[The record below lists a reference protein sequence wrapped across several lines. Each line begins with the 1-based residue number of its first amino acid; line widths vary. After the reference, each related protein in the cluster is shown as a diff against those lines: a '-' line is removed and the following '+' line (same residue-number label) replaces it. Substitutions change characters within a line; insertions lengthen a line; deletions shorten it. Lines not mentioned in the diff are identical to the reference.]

1 MSDIVTPERLR
12 SLFRPR
18 AVALIGASD
27 KSTFSMGSFH
37 NLNRFG
43 FGEHTYLVNPNK
55 DTVHGQK
62 AYASIADIPEPVDV
76 AYLMVPQAAT
86 LQALE
91 DAAAAGVTNAV
102 ILSSGYGEAGPAGKE
117 AQAELIAKAEEL
129 DVIVLGPNHLG
140 FCNYV
145 DQIPVTSV
153 PVDPRPA
160 GKIALLSQSGA
171 SSSAMVDFA
180 TMTGNDLSYMV
191 TLGNEAMITAGHA
204 LEFMVED
211 ETTQAIAI
219 FMEAVREPE
228 VFKRA
233 ALKALEKGKA
243 VVVLKAGSSA
253 LAARTAAAHTGAL
266 VGDDSTVD
274 AMFRDLGV
282 IRVKSIEDMMVT
294 AGVAAHTGPLEPGGF
309 GVASISGGAC
319 DIIADRA
326 EDSGLP
332 IAEITEDTHAALAE
346 IMPAYGTIQNPLD
359 LTGASVID
367 VSMFTNSVKILDKD
381 PNVNVIGVVSG
392 LPWRG
397 EGQYLGQRMIDAV
410 GDAVKDGLDTPMIFV
425 NQVLQ
430 PVYGYAEEILEKA
443 GVPFASGGLVNVVS
457 ALADVNRWSERRRE
471 YLAEQT
477 DGAGNGALP
486 TIVTVP
492 EKKGT
497 WSEEVSRDLLAS
509 VGVPVVTGVTVTGA
523 DEAVRVAA
531 EIGGPV
537 AMKIVSPDIAHK
549 SDIGGVKLNVEG
561 EDAVRAA
568 YDEIDAAGRSVKDA
582 RITGVLVSPMRTDG
596 LELLVG
602 AVRDPDWGATLAIAL
617 GGVFVETF
625 KDSVLTQ
632 LPVTPERVKK
642 LIGTLKAYPLLTGAR
657 GTTPADL
664 DQLAGV
670 VSRIGDLVLS
680 LGDQLEALEVN
691 PLRVNGDQV
700 EALDALITW
709 RDDTAGA
716 SDGSAA

>member
-1 MSDIVTPERLR
+1 MQASVAEPSAVVPDGAVRHRLLSGEEVWIGEPGAGREPEVFDRDLLELFAVAAKVALARGRRWSVVATGVRVAIGSGTPEERRDALR
-12 SLFRPR
+12 SLGVGTKEQVRLI
-18 AVALIGASD
+18 AVAG
-27 KSTFSMGSFH
+27 
-37 NLNRFG
+37 
-43 FGEHTYLVNPNK
+43 P
-55 DTVHGQK
+55 
-62 AYASIADIPEPVDV
+62 
-76 AYLMVPQAAT
+76 
-86 LQALE
+86 
-91 DAAAAGVTNAV
+91 
-102 ILSSGYGEAGPAGKE
+102 EAGR
-117 AQAELIAKAEEL
+117 IRVVEEL
-129 DVIVLGPNHLG
+129 RERVGAAVFTAPVGQVTAVLVVSGSDLDRLLVTAGNHLG
-140 FCNYV
+140 
-145 DQIPVTSV
+145 ISAVTVAEDSPHAWQQAMSALRFSQPATRTARDHSV
-153 PVDPRPA
+153 
-160 GKIALLSQSGA
+160 
-171 SSSAMVDFA
+171 
-180 TMTGNDLSYMV
+180 
-191 TLGNEAMITAGHA
+191 E
-204 LEFMVED
+204 
-211 ETTQAIAI
+211 
-219 FMEAVREPE
+219 EAVREPE

-282 IRVKSIEDMMVT
+282 IRVTSIEDMMVT

-309 GVASISGGAC
+309 GAASISGGAC

-326 EDSGLP
+326 EDADLP
-332 IAEITEDTHAALAE
+332 LAEITEDTHAALTE

-381 PNVNVIGVVSG
+381 PNVNAIGVISG

-397 EGQYLGQRMIDAV
+397 EGHYLGQRMIDAV
-410 GDAVKDGLDTPMIFV
+410 GQAVTDGIDTPLIFV

-430 PVYGYAEEILEKA
+430 PIYGYGDEILTKA
-443 GVPFASGGLVNVVS
+443 GVPFASGGLVNVVN

-471 YLAEQT
+471 YLAEQEGVVAVNT
-477 DGAGNGALP
+477 MPA
-486 TIVTVP
+486 IVTVP

-509 VGVPVVTGVTVTGA
+509 VGVPVVTGVTVTDA

-531 EIGGPV
+531 DTGGPV

-561 EDAVRAA
+561 EDAVREAYAA
-568 YDEIDAAGRSVKDA
+568 IDAAGRSVKDA
-582 RITGVLVSPMRTDG
+582 RISGVLVSPMRTDG

-642 LIGTLKAYPLLTGAR
+642 LISTLKSYPLLTGAR
-657 GTTPADL
+657 GTVPADL

-709 RDDTAGA
+709 RDDVT
-716 SDGSAA
+716 DGSAA